1 MVCLFPWQLIVHDAV
16 TFPCWKVFIKMVHGK
31 YKNGDR
37 NVKIGVG
44 LRATAT
50 TVLVVGMLLFC
61 RAQLCDNKYCQ
72 GARYEGMLTEQ
83 YFNHEYTLTWQ

>member
-1 MVCLFPWQLIVHDAV
+1 MVP
-16 TFPCWKVFIKMVHGK
+16 GK
-31 YKNGDR
+31 YKIGDS

-44 LRATAT
+44 LRANAT

-72 GARYEGMLTEQ
+72 GARYKGMLTEQ
-83 YFNHEYTLTWQ
+83 CFNHEYTLTWQ